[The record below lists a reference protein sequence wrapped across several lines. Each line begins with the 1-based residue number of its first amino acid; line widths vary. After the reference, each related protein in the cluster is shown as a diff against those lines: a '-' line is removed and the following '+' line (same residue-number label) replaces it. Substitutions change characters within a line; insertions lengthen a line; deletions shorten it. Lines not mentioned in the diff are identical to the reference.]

1 MHAPLARD
9 RLQQRAP
16 VHVAGGGTCTRS
28 AAGVAG
34 CAIAASRNA
43 IGECGRISTP
53 PPTNRASAIAPRQNT
68 CCRERIA
75 VLRDVGGRRGQ
86 GCVGLAPGCS
96 VRSAADEGHASHR
109 QARCQRGRPCSVR
122 SPRDWHQS
130 SRSIEGRARGDEV
143 LAAAT
148 PDDHLHLP
156 ARRLE
161 AANDDRH
168 LASAPGV
175 GPRPPAGGTS
185 GRAWALR
192 RPGSGVESTPEP
204 GCSRGR
210 NCDARLTSVHW
221 CDPAHSNSRFWLDSA
236 GGSH

>member
-1 MHAPLARD
+1 MSREAEPAPDRQRVSPAARLPHRGMQLA
-9 RLQQRAP
+9 
-16 VHVAGGGTCTRS
+16 S
-28 AAGVAG
+28 AAESAHRHQRTGPAPSRHAKTHAAGSASQFSVTWGDVADKDASG
-34 CAIAASRNA
+34 LLQVAVSEVLLTKVTPAIGRRAASVVA
-43 IGECGRISTP
+43 
-53 PPTNRASAIAPRQNT
+53 RAVSARPAT
-68 CCRERIA
+68 
-75 VLRDVGGRRGQ
+75 G
-86 GCVGLAPGCS
+86 
-96 VRSAADEGHASHR
+96 SH
-109 QARCQRGRPCSVR
+109 
-122 SPRDWHQS
+122 S
-130 SRSIEGRARGDEV
+130 SRSIEGGALGDGV

-161 AANDDRH
+161 AASDDRH